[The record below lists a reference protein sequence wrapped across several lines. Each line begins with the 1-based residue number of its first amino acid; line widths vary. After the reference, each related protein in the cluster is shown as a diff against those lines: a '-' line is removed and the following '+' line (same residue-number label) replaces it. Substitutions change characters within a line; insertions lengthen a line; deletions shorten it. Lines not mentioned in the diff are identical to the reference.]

1 VKAKSILGIAFL
13 AAASLLPAASRAGS
27 LSTSIIGIFP
37 KNVGEFAYADL
48 KTARRYKWFQQLKDQ
63 MLPPRYREF
72 EKFLASAGVDP
83 NSQVDELAW
92 AFVNGPAPKDAP
104 AGAAATTPTDQIIG
118 IALGQFNPS
127 SAEIFFTAQKLA
139 TQKVRGFTLFAF
151 GSGSGPQD
159 LFFFFIDSNTAAF
172 GQRANLEKMIDVRA
186 GLEEGLLRSDTMFPM
201 INEMN
206 GRGLLWAVL
215 DSSYSRL
222 AINQLL
228 PEASQY
234 SQASQLTAKLKAMLI
249 NVDGGSTLDARFQ
262 TVCATSED
270 ANTFAALL
278 QPAIMFRQY
287 QENQTNPELAQLL
300 GATRVAPRG
309 DRLDVRMS
317 LTEEQMVAL
326 IRRNTFAFRM

>member
-1 VKAKSILGIAFL
+1 MKVKSFLGITLL
-13 AAASLLPAASRAGS
+13 AASSLLPATARAGS

-48 KTARRYKWFQQLKDQ
+48 KSARQYKWFQQLKDQ

-72 EKFLASAGVDP
+72 EKFLTSAGVDP

-92 AFVNGPAPKDAP
+92 AFVTAPAAKDAP
-104 AGAAATTPTDQIIG
+104 AGTSGGTPTDQIIG
-118 IALGQFNPS
+118 IALGQFSPA
-127 SAEIFFTAQKLA
+127 SAETFFTSQKLA

-172 GQRANLEKMIDVRA
+172 GQRANLEKMIDIRS
-186 GLEEGLLRSDTMFPM
+186 GLEDGLLRSDVMFPM

-206 GRGLLWAVL
+206 GRGILWAVL

-228 PEASQY
+228 PEATQY
-234 SQASQLTAKLKAMLI
+234 AQSSQLAAKFKAMLI
-249 NVDGGSTLDARFQ
+249 TVDGGSTLDARFQ
-262 TVCATSED
+262 TVCATTDD
-270 ANTFAALL
+270 ANAFAALL
-278 QPAIMFRQY
+278 QPAIMYRQY
-287 QENQTNPELAQLL
+287 QENQRNPELAQLL
-300 GATRVAPRG
+300 GATRVTPQG

-317 LTEEQMVAL
+317 LTEDQMMAL
-326 IRRNTFAFRM
+326 IRRNTFAFKM